1 MSEQQ
6 TTHGEAMSQ
15 PLAPYLPEEE
25 NQKRSC
31 IFYKLIVPSILQDKK
46 LRIPDKF
53 VKKFGDELSTVAK
66 LTIPSGRLW
75 LVELRKLN
83 KKLWFDIG
91 WHEFVEHCSI
101 RAGYFMIFRYQGNS
115 DFNVYIYDLA
125 KSEIEYPFNTC
136 SSLEEEPSGN
146 KQCSVPIDKD
156 KGEDNSFGISKP
168 SSSPCPVLS
177 PSTINVEDE
186 GAYYKKN
193 KNSTSGVKLK
203 YLHLAE
209 EVHNQE
215 ATFQSPQDKGII
227 QFKSNVTNKSDEV
240 GLYFSG
246 GTKRKISGPG
256 QITDSCKHKLEP
268 VELPK
273 GRTSCKT
280 YTRRGRALT
289 SEEKKSALRAAEIF
303 KSNNPFFKVVL
314 RPSYVYKSLLLHI
327 PSIFARTYLN
337 GIKGDV
343 TLTGPNGKQWRVRC
357 ISQNGK
363 AKFGQGWSEFVWDNN
378 LDESDVCVFELVKTD
393 DVTLKVTIFRVL
405 QDARSEECQP
415 SK

>member
-1 MSEQQ
+1 
-6 TTHGEAMSQ
+6 
-15 PLAPYLPEEE
+15 
-25 NQKRSC
+25 
-31 IFYKLIVPSILQDKK
+31 
-46 LRIPDKF
+46 
-53 VKKFGDELSTVAK
+53 
-66 LTIPSGRLW
+66 
-75 LVELRKLN
+75 
-83 KKLWFDIG
+83 
-91 WHEFVEHCSI
+91 
-101 RAGYFMIFRYQGNS
+101 MIFRYQGNS

-256 QITDSCKHKLEP
+256 QITDSCR
-268 VELPK
+268 V
-273 GRTSCKT
+273 
-280 YTRRGRALT
+280 
-289 SEEKKSALRAAEIF
+289 
-303 KSNNPFFKVVL
+303 
-314 RPSYVYKSLLLHI
+314 YV
-327 PSIFARTYLN
+327 R
-337 GIKGDV
+337 
-343 TLTGPNGKQWRVRC
+343 
-357 ISQNGK
+357 
-363 AKFGQGWSEFVWDNN
+363 
-378 LDESDVCVFELVKTD
+378 
-393 DVTLKVTIFRVL
+393 
-405 QDARSEECQP
+405 
-415 SK
+415 

>member
-31 IFYKLIVPSILQDKK
+31 IFYKLIVPSILHDKK

-75 LVELRKLN
+75 L
-83 KKLWFDIG
+83 I
-91 WHEFVEHCSI
+91 
-101 RAGYFMIFRYQGNS
+101 QGNS

-125 KSEIEYPFNTC
+125 NSEIEYPCNTC

-146 KQCSVPIDKD
+146 KKCPVPIDKD
-156 KGEDNSFGISKP
+156 KEEDNSFGISQP
-168 SSSPCPVLS
+168 LSSPCPVLFS
-177 PSTINVEDE
+177 STINVEEE
-186 GAYYKKN
+186 GAYCKKH
-193 KNSTSGVKLK
+193 KNSTSGVKSE

-227 QFKSNVTNKSDEV
+227 QFKSNVTNKLDEV
-240 GLYFSG
+240 GL
-246 GTKRKISGPG
+246 
-256 QITDSCKHKLEP
+256 
-268 VELPK
+268 
-273 GRTSCKT
+273 
-280 YTRRGRALT
+280 GRALT

-337 GIKGDV
+337 GIQGDV

-357 ISQNGK
+357 ISQKGK

-378 LDESDVCVFELVKTD
+378 LDESDVCVFELIKTD

-405 QDARSEECQP
+405 QDARPEECHT
-415 SK
+415 SKKLESAMSVTS